1 MTGACLALAEQL
13 QTYDVMPIGLNASR
27 FLISKMSIEFKNS
40 SYELRIE
47 ELGEIVCFDRRTD
60 PQLVEVLLDTYDGVQ
75 GIANRLKSNIE
86 KGIPLKYTH
95 THNMPTK
102 YGQDVGQDMTVI
114 DQEDR
119 KEVFGENIIPPPRSL
134 TILEIVWDTIVEDPI
149 LKILIVGAVIVLSLG
164 TATCP
169 SEGWIEGLAIVIAVF
184 IVLSVTAGN
193 DWSKDR
199 KFKKLMLL
207 QTDKRCRVIRGG
219 VKNEIS
225 SWDILVGDVVEL
237 VVGDEVPADGIFIT
251 GNRLI
256 IDESPLTGET
266 QPMKKSTEMP
276 FLFSG
281 CQVSEGSGL
290 MLVTA
295 VGVQSSGGKI
305 QELLNASQ
313 DEMTPLQEK
322 LKDVAILIGKV
333 GVAAGVITFIGLAV
347 RWGIDISNST
357 PVAST
362 ACNAS
367 SGGTSILDRLASI
380 VEDFVIAITVI
391 VVAVPEGLP
400 LAVTLALSLSMFKMM
415 RDNCF
420 VRHLDASETMGQ
432 ATTVCTDKTGTLT
445 YNRMSVVRIMVGDR
459 IYKGEGSGDKDAMPF
474 SQKTFAN
481 DVRTVLTDGICINSN
496 CFIKNEE
503 LLDEPGVLPIFVGSA
518 TEGALLVFARKI
530 GVNYKTVRQRLK
542 VVENGV
548 WSFSADKKRMSTLI
562 EHNNHYRLYTKG
574 ASEIILS
581 LCTKALNS
589 ETMEV
594 APITANEISIISK
607 NIKAW
612 ASEGL
617 RTFALAYKDVT
628 TKYDSSIDDNI
639 DSDLVFVALI
649 AIKDPLRK
657 EIPGAVAMCQKAGL
671 VIRMV
676 TGDNILTATKI
687 AKECNIF
694 HGDGVALE
702 GPVFRAMSDEEKLAV
717 VPKLQVMAR
726 CSPADKFELV
736 TLLKSLGEVV
746 AVTGDG
752 TNDAP
757 ALKAADIGFSM
768 GISGTQIAM
777 NASDIVL
784 LDDNFASIVQAIRW
798 GRNVL
803 CTIRKFLQFQL
814 GINLAAVIVTF
825 LGSVI
830 TGSSPLSTVQLLWIN
845 LIMDSFGAIALASDE
860 PDANILDEAPQRK
873 QDPMLTGGMKEYILL
888 QTVYQTIVLM
898 FLIIWGD
905 TVIPNLRTDLADLTG
920 FPTVRTKTLVFNTFI
935 LMQLSNLVCARN
947 INGELNMF
955 IGFFKNKYFLM
966 ILTVIILVQ
975 LFAVCIAYSLFNCV
989 PLSLTEWGVCFIFM
1003 GINIPVVFIERIFS
1017 KLYHVIM
1024 KRKRQRKVLVE
1035 KADKQSYTAILH
1047 SERDYTGPEH
1057 VINMPATNLPDIR
1070 TAPRMM
1076 PLVD

>member
-1 MTGACLALAEQL
+1 
-13 QTYDVMPIGLNASR
+13 
-27 FLISKMSIEFKNS
+27 MSIEFKSS

-75 GIANRLKSNIE
+75 GIANRLKSDVE
-86 KGIPLKYTH
+86 TGIPLKYTH

-134 TILEIVWDTIVEDPI
+134 TILEIVWDTVVEDPI
-149 LKILIVGAVIVLSLG
+149 LKILIVGAVLVLSLG

-237 VVGDEVPADGIFIT
+237 VVGDEVPADGIYIT

-347 RWGIDISNST
+347 RWGIDIANSV

-367 SGGTSILDRLASI
+367 SGGYSVLDRLSSI

-474 SQKTFAN
+474 SPKTFPN
-481 DVRTVLTDGICINSN
+481 EIRSVLTDGICINSN

-518 TEGALLVFARKI
+518 TEGALLVFSRKI
-530 GVNYKTVRQRLK
+530 GINYKNVRHKLK

-562 EHNNHYRLYTKG
+562 EHDKHYRLFTKG

-581 LCTKALNS
+581 LCTKVLNS

-617 RTFALAYKDVT
+617 RTFALAYKDIT
-628 TKYDSSIDDNI
+628 TKYDSSIDENI
-639 DSDLVFVALI
+639 DSDLIFVALI

-694 HGDGVALE
+694 HGDGIALE
-702 GPVFRAMSDEEKLAV
+702 GPVFRTMSDEEKLAI
-717 VPKLQVMAR
+717 VPKLQVLAR

-736 TLLKSLGEVV
+736 TLLKSLDEVV

-860 PDANILDEAPQRK
+860 PDANILDAAPQRK
-873 QDPMLTGGMKEYILL
+873 QDPMLTNGMKEYILL

-905 TVIPNLRTDLADLTG
+905 AVIPNYHTDANALLGT
-920 FPTVRTKTLVFNTFI
+920 PSLRTKTLIFNSFI

-966 ILTVIILVQ
+966 ILCVIILVQ
-975 LFAVCIAYSLFNCV
+975 LFAVCVAYSLFNCIQ
-989 PLSLTEWGVCFIFM
+989 LSLTEWGICFVFM
-1003 GINIPVVFIERIFS
+1003 AINIPVVFIERIFS
-1017 KLYHVIM
+1017 KIYYTIQ
-1024 KRKRQRKVLVE
+1024 KKKQQRKVLVE
-1035 KADKQSYTAILH
+1035 KTDKQSYTAIVQT
-1047 SERDYTGPEH
+1047 ERDFTGPDH
-1057 VINMPATNLPDIR
+1057 VINMPAANLPDIR

-1076 PLVD
+1076 PLND